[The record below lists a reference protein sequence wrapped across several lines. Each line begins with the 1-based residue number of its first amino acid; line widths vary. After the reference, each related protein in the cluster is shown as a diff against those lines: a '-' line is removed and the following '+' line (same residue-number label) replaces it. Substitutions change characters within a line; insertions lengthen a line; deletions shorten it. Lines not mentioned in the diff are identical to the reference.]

1 MKKYRLEIFLSPLFL
16 LLSSYVFSVLLSFNI
31 LEPIRQTISDF
42 DITDLSYQIVEKEK
56 VGDDRIVIIDVG
68 KYSQKKLYYMLNII
82 AGYQPR
88 AIGIDIPV
96 LKEKDGMYNDS
107 LLKICKRFK
116 SIVFASSLEKYDEN
130 HETYLGIMRSWGK
143 YLQYAR
149 SGFNNLPY
157 GLDKRYFTVRDF
169 RPFTNVMGVKEYSFA
184 YQVASIYDSTATTNL
199 LKRKNESER
208 IYYSGNAEIFTFL
221 SSRQVLLNDFDENLL
236 KDKIIL
242 IGNAPIFNPTL
253 QLDFMRFTPFS
264 SSDAGRPLPDMYST
278 VIQANII
285 KMILD
290 RKYYKIIPEF
300 WTMLFTLL
308 LVYVNVW
315 IFYLISDKI
324 PLWYEILSNVL
335 FLIQSILILALILV
349 LYFDY
354 NIYADINIALLALAL
369 VIIVFEAY
377 RDSIVPF
384 IKNIFIRIIQRSSK

>member
-16 LLSSYVFSVLLSFNI
+16 LLGSYVFSVLFSFNI

-56 VGDDRIVIIDVG
+56 VGEDRIVIIDIG
-68 KYSQKKLYYMLNII
+68 KYSQKKLYFMLNII

-130 HETYLGIMRSWGK
+130 HETYLGIKRSWGE

-169 RPFTNVMGVKEYSFA
+169 RPFTNVMGVNEYSFA
-184 YQVASIYDSTATTNL
+184 YQVASLYDSTATTNL
-199 LKRKNESER
+199 LNRKNNNER

-221 SSRQVLLNDFDENLL
+221 SSRQVLFNDFDENLL

-264 SSDAGRPLPDMYST
+264 SSDDGRPLPDMYSI

-324 PLWYEILSNVL
+324 VVWYEILSNIL

-354 NIYADINIALLALAL
+354 NIYADLNIALLALAL

-384 IKNIFIRIIQRSSK
+384 IKNIFKKIIQRSSK